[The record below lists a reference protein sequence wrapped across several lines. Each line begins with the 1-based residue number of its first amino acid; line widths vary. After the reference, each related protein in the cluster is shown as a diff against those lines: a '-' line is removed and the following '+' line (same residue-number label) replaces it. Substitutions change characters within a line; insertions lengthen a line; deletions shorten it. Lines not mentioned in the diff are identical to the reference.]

1 MLKQINKIYNKRTK
15 PDMSQMP
22 KNIVARFLNRI
33 IRITPMEFR
42 KGKITRKVYINI
54 DLQIIILLCV
64 SRHLSIHL
72 WVHEAESLCV

>member
-72 WVHEAESLCV
+72 WVH